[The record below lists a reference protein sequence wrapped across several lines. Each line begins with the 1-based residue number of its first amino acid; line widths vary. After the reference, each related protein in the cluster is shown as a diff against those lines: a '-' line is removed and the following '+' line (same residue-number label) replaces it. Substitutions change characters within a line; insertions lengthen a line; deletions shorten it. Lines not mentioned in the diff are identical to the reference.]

1 MLSALS
7 SLSEQRQRTAP
18 TEAQKQQQKS
28 QQLPILARL
37 ERSLAMS
44 ATAGSGHHQPQPS
57 PPSSC
62 SPSSPYSPSSAS
74 PSSLPPPDGS
84 DLEEDE
90 EEEEEEAVRP
100 HSKGDGVPKSLRP
113 LPEMGTDAR
122 TRFSHTKALF
132 EQLER
137 TSATNQQKMP
147 PTLPSFYSPRL
158 QRSAGM
164 AQFSRGGEEGRG
176 WHNSSRGGEEGRGWH
191 NSSRGGEEWRG
202 RGAGMAQFQSWR
214 GRGAGMA
221 QFQSWRGRVA
231 GMAQFSRGGEGGG
244 DGTIQSS
251 SSTGGGQT
259 SAAFQK
265 APPAV
270 PPKPPPPTNVPPKW
284 HSAQVTPSVS
294 AQSFGPGFG
303 VNVPGRAPET
313 TAKCSASSLSS
324 ASPAGSPLTQMA
336 RNFSQF
342 AFDVERIAHIDSPP
356 NDRQNANAPG
366 GHTVASYQHF
376 ADTAKTKRLVVS
388 RTDDSKQYQQQQ
400 QRKQSP
406 SPIESHEE
414 EGKKVQQI
422 NYDAY
427 WRGPSSYYTK
437 RLFGVEQKQQQEREE
452 GEQEQKQQQT
462 ILTRRKHDGGGSSP
476 QNGSESGDSV
486 PSEPR
491 PSSPPPSAQN
501 LSMDDKTKEVQSRKK
516 CLANNSTPSPVE
528 TMRGLSPEG
537 DSITGSGARKI
548 SFSTAPIK
556 VYKTHGVEEYD
567 RRNDDIDPVAS
578 CAEYELERRLE
589 RMELFEVELEKGA
602 EGLGVSIIGMGVGAD
617 AGLEKLGIFVKSIT
631 PGGAVHRDGR
641 VRVCDQIVSVDGTSL
656 VGVSQLFAAQ
666 TLRSTGARVR
676 FTVGRERNLEESE
689 VAQLIRQSLEQDRLR
704 ERQRLALLSVNQPP
718 QFVPTTAA
726 SSTTDEEEQTG
737 DRGATV
743 RESKRA
749 NALAITRQP
758 PVVAKESEET
768 LSIRTKI
775 NALESELAESQR
787 KALEMSAEL
796 DNMRSHYSQLE
807 NRYTQATTIVKSFRE
822 RELEMLKREESHVE
836 QLKAKEREYGDLV
849 AQLRDRIDE
858 LERKLDGLAQQ
869 RAQMVNGEL
878 SELKERLEQCKAG
891 TVHSNDISQNGAV
904 LGRPADEHTPVIVPK
919 PSQRRHGGGE
929 MVPAR
934 LISVKHAGLGS
945 QSVPLSAAPPP
956 PPHNQHFYHHQQQQ
970 HAANADHLHH
980 QHGHPQFVIV
990 TGGNNPNAVGPQ
1002 QYHRQQQQQQL
1013 PYPQAIC
1020 DEPSVASY
1028 GNGVQQQQQQRGGGG
1043 RFMSACDSPV
1053 PRISEPASPAMPQ
1066 KFMQGIKGHPQHHH
1080 HGTGPRGLLFPLKK
1094 RFVSSAAEH
1103 EFWRENIEAQG
1114 LQVLHWSVDDVCQLL
1129 IHIGLDKYIPE
1140 FTVNQINGPKL
1151 LELDGSRL
1159 KAMGLFNHADRAV
1172 IKKRV
1177 KAIKQRI
1184 ERERKQ
1190 LEKEARQ
1197 RGGGVKIVSVQ

>member
-1 MLSALS
+1 MLSAFS
-7 SLSEQRQRTAP
+7 SLSEQRQRQRTAP
-18 TEAQKQQQKS
+18 AEAQKQQQTS
-28 QQLPILARL
+28 QQSPILARL

-44 ATAGSGHHQPQPS
+44 ATVGSGRHQLQPS

-74 PSSLPPPDGS
+74 PSSLPPDGS
-84 DLEEDE
+84 DLEEME
-90 EEEEEEAVRP
+90 EEEEEELRP
-100 HSKGDGVPKSLRP
+100 HSKDDGVPKSLRP

-158 QRSAGM
+158 QRS
-164 AQFSRGGEEGRG
+164 
-176 WHNSSRGGEEGRGWH
+176 
-191 NSSRGGEEWRG
+191 
-202 RGAGMAQFQSWR
+202 
-214 GRGAGMA
+214 
-221 QFQSWRGRVA
+221 
-231 GMAQFSRGGEGGG
+231 
-244 DGTIQSS
+244 
-251 SSTGGGQT
+251 SSTGGCQA
-259 SAAFQK
+259 SSAFQK

-284 HSAQVTPSVS
+284 HHNAQVTPSVS

-303 VNVPGRAPET
+303 VNVPSRAPET

-376 ADTAKTKRLVVS
+376 ADTTRRLVS
-388 RTDDSKQYQQQQ
+388 RTDESKQYQQQQ
-400 QRKQSP
+400 QKKQSP

-414 EGKKVQQI
+414 ESKKVQQI

-452 GEQEQKQQQT
+452 SEQEQKQQQT
-462 ILTRRKHDGGGSSP
+462 ILTKRKHDGGGSSP

-501 LSMDDKTKEVQSRKK
+501 LSMDDKTKEVQARKK
-516 CLANNSTPSPVE
+516 CLASNSTPSPVE

-537 DSITGSGARKI
+537 DSITGSGGARKI

-749 NALAITRQP
+749 DALANIRQP
-758 PVVAKESEET
+758 PVVGKESEET

-775 NALESELAESQR
+775 HALESELAESQR

-807 NRYTQATTIVKSFRE
+807 SRYTQATTIVKSFRE

-891 TVHSNDISQNGAV
+891 TVHSNDPSQNGAV

-1002 QYHRQQQQQQL
+1002 QYHRQQQQL

-1028 GNGVQQQQQQRGGGG
+1028 GNGAQQQQQRGGGG
-1043 RFMSACDSPV
+1043 RFVSACDSPV

-1197 RGGGVKIVSVQ
+1197 RGGSVKIVSVQ